1 MRLAICHLYP
11 DLMNL
16 YGDRG
21 NVITLTRRSEWRG
34 IRADVSAV
42 GLGED
47 VDFTAYDI
55 LFMGGGQD
63 KEQKLIC
70 EDFQGLKGRALTQ
83 AVEDGIAFLA
93 ICGAYQLLGR
103 YYETGCGER
112 LPGIGLLDVETRAG
126 KKRMIGNVVIASE
139 LGGGRPRTLVGF
151 ENHSG
156 RTYLGARVR
165 PLGRV
170 CLGYGNNGEDGFEG
184 AVYRNVVGTYLH
196 GSVLP
201 KNPWL
206 ADWLIARALERRY
219 GPTSLAPLDDGLER
233 AAHDAAII
241 HAGRLARLYRTPVRS
256 RDIAG
261 TGRRRQPV
269 RATAGDDP
277 EHKANAAVAVVWRAT
292 VAGQT
297 MGKEDGK

>member
-1 MRLAICHLYP
+1 MKLTICHLYP

-21 NVITLTRRSEWRG
+21 NVITLTRRCEWRG
-34 IRADVSAV
+34 IKVSLLAV
-42 GLGED
+42 GLGEKA
-47 VDFTAYDI
+47 DFGSFDI

-70 EDFQGLKGRALTQ
+70 DDFQGVKGEALAE
-83 AVEDGIAFLA
+83 AVEDGVAMLA

-103 YYETGCGER
+103 FYETGAGDR

-126 KKRMIGNVVIASE
+126 KKRMIGNVVVTSA
-139 LGGGRPRTLVGF
+139 LDGGRVRTLVGF

-156 RTYLGARVR
+156 RTYLGPRVK
-165 PLGRV
+165 PLGKV
-170 CLGYGNNGEDGFEG
+170 CIGYGNNGEDGQEG

-206 ADWLIARALERRY
+206 ADWLIARALARRY
-219 GPTSLAPLDDGLER
+219 GSGTPLPPLDDTVER
-233 AAHDAAII
+233 AAHDAAIV
-241 HAGRLARLYRTPVRS
+241 HAERVARQDRTPVRVRS
-256 RDIAG
+256 IPGA
-261 TGRRRQPV
+261 GRRL
-269 RATAGDDP
+269 
-277 EHKANAAVAVVWRAT
+277 KA
-292 VAGQT
+292 
-297 MGKEDGK
+297 